1 MFGTQEAVVGNKR
14 PDAHV
19 ETADGLVAIDAK
31 FPLEAYERA
40 VNADDPEVQS
50 PARTGVRPPG
60 RGPADKIATAYVR
73 PDEGTAEFAFAFIP
87 SEAST
92 TTSSP
97 RSTTCCASTRP
108 GACRSSRR

>member
-40 VNADDPEVQS
+40 VNADDPEVR
-50 PARTGVRPPG
+50 ARHEQEFARRVEDQT
-60 RGPADKIATAYVR
+60 DKIATAYVR

-108 GACRSSRR
+108 RACRSSRR